1 MGRLRVRIALLSA
14 FSIVL
19 TVALILVVQDI
30 YFARSV
36 EQLNPALK
44 DAEATMQTLETGAI
58 LGEEARFDI
67 IREALRKT
75 AASEAETKQ
84 LLLRLD
90 ADYNAQRRI
99 PRLAALISLPIALLN
114 SVLLAWVI
122 AKPIRRVVGAAERI
136 ANGDLSA
143 RAAPT
148 SQAQKRAGELAEL
161 IYNFDLMAAAL
172 ERLEHERQNMIADI
186 AHELRTPLTVLQGQI
201 DAMREGVRPL
211 SDTSLAR
218 LDRQTQL
225 LARLVQDLRTLS
237 LAEAGRLSLNL
248 ERLDFAKFV
257 ARVTASFNERSA
269 QRGIY
274 LTFTSDM
281 QGMLI
286 VVDPDRLEQVLSNL
300 ISNALR
306 YTPEG
311 GTVAVGVQPL
321 ENCVSFTVEDTGPGL
336 SEEALARVFNRFYK
350 AGDRTSVTEG
360 SGLGLA
366 IAQTLIKLHKG
377 TIEVSNA
384 AHGGAVFQV
393 TLARSAVSLA
403 DQG

>member
-1 MGRLRVRIALLSA
+1 MGRLRVRIALLST

-19 TVALILVVQDI
+19 TVVLILVVQDI

-44 DAEATMQTLETGAI
+44 DAEATMQALETSAT

-75 AASEAETKQ
+75 AASESETKQ

-114 SVLLAWVI
+114 SAILAWII
-122 AKPIRRVVGAAERI
+122 ARPIRRVSQAAAQI
-136 ANGDLSA
+136 AGGDLSA

-148 SQAQKRAGELAEL
+148 HPVKKMAGELVEL
-161 IYNFDLMAAAL
+161 TYNFNAMAAAL

-225 LARLVQDLRTLS
+225 LARLIQDLRTLS
-237 LAEAGRLSLNL
+237 LAEAGRLSLNF
-248 ERLDFAKFV
+248 ERVDFAKFV

-269 QRGIY
+269 HRGVH
-274 LTFTSDM
+274 LTFTSNV

-306 YTPEG
+306 YTPKG
-311 GTVAVGVQPL
+311 GTVAVRVQSL
-321 ENCVSFTVEDTGPGL
+321 KNCVSLAVEDTGPGL
-336 SEEALARVFNRFYK
+336 SEEALARVFNRFYR
-350 AGDRTSVTEG
+350 AGNRTSVSEG

-366 IAQTLIKLHKG
+366 IAQALIKLHKG
-377 TIEVSNA
+377 TIEVTNA
-384 AHGGAVFQV
+384 AHGGAVFRV
-393 TLARSAVSLA
+393 TLATQARL
-403 DQG
+403 